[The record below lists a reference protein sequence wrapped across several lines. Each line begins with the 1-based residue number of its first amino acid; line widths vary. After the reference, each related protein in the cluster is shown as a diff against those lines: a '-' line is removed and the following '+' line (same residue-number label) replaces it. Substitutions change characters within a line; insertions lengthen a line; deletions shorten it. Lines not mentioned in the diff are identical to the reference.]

1 MVASDSGTLQ
11 IRPLERRDCKGGFS
25 CGVLAL
31 DAYLPNFAWQHEQ
44 RGIARVYV
52 LERTGGEPGVLGF
65 YTLSARSVRKA
76 EIQEA
81 VMHSLPSFDIP
92 VFYVGSFAVSSA
104 AQRRG
109 YGRHLLGDALYR
121 CVQGAEAVG
130 THGVYLDSL
139 SHESTSFYR
148 SLGFVAIG
156 IAKMPQPM
164 YLPMST
170 LRMA

>member
-1 MVASDSGTLQ
+1 MVAGVSDSLQ

-25 CGVLAL
+25 CGVPAL

-65 YTLSARSVRKA
+65 YTLSA
-76 EIQEA
+76 I
-81 VMHSLPSFDIP
+81 LPL
-92 VFYVGSFAVSSA
+92 FYIGSFAVSSA
-104 AQRRG
+104 AKRRG

-130 THGVYLDSL
+130 AHGVYLDSL
-139 SHESTSFYR
+139 SDESTSFYR

-156 IAKMPQPM
+156 SAKTPQPM